1 LPHNALIERIASA
14 KQFKKTAKIFR
25 KGEAARH
32 LYRAVE
38 GCVQTYFGSGSDL
51 VVMGFYY
58 PGDYFGFE
66 LRGKFTYSARA
77 LAPTRCLA
85 IAKGKLARL
94 AAAEPSV
101 ARWLLHTTNDEL
113 DRALQHSL
121 LLRQS
126 AEERVANF
134 LFAMKKRNQNRE
146 IKLLMTRTD
155 MAQYLSLTSESVSRA
170 LARLQKLRAIS
181 FSTQRTVVVHLRKPL
196 IV

>member
-32 LYRAVE
+32 LYRVVE

-77 LAPTRCLA
+77 LAPTRCQRRELA
-85 IAKGKLARL
+85 VLW
-94 AAAEPSV
+94 P
-101 ARWLLHTTNDEL
+101 LLPT
-113 DRALQHSL
+113 
-121 LLRQS
+121 
-126 AEERVANF
+126 
-134 LFAMKKRNQNRE
+134 
-146 IKLLMTRTD
+146 
-155 MAQYLSLTSESVSRA
+155 LTSA
-170 LARLQKLRAIS
+170 LG
-181 FSTQRTVVVHLRKPL
+181 H
-196 IV
+196 